1 MVHAKEEMVTIE
13 IIYNGSLLY
22 YHDST
27 LGIHPD
33 AVTVLYTPPEK
44 LNIQVPRQKPVR
56 NCTQSRHRTAVS
68 QMTRVMLS
76 RHQAADSRDRPP
88 ALARAPSRVLA
99 ADRPPALARAPPR
112 VLAAD
117 MPPALARTPR
127 VS

>member
-33 AVTVLYTPPEK
+33 AV
-44 LNIQVPRQKPVR
+44 R

-68 QMTRVMLS
+68 QMTRVITKHEGMVMM
-76 RHQAADSRDRPP
+76 DR
-88 ALARAPSRVLA
+88 
-99 ADRPPALARAPPR
+99 
-112 VLAAD
+112 
-117 MPPALARTPR
+117 
-127 VS
+127 

>member
-33 AVTVLYTPPEK
+33 AV
-44 LNIQVPRQKPVR
+44 R

-68 QMTRVMLS
+68 QMTRVMTMEHGYDGQMMDTAS
-76 RHQAADSRDRPP
+76 VPINRYF
-88 ALARAPSRVLA
+88 
-99 ADRPPALARAPPR
+99 
-112 VLAAD
+112 
-117 MPPALARTPR
+117 
-127 VS
+127 

>member
-68 QMTRVMLS
+68 QMIRVNLTLS
-76 RHQAADSRDRPP
+76 RDQ
-88 ALARAPSRVLA
+88 A
-99 ADRPPALARAPPR
+99 ADRPPALAR
-112 VLAAD
+112 
-117 MPPALARTPR
+117 TPR
-127 VS
+127 AP

>member
-13 IIYNGSLLY
+13 IVYNGSLLY

-33 AVTVLYTPPEK
+33 AV
-44 LNIQVPRQKPVR
+44 R
-56 NCTQSRHRTAVS
+56 NCTQSRYRTAVS

-99 ADRPPALARAPPR
+99 AERPHALARVPH
-112 VLAAD
+112 
-117 MPPALARTPR
+117 